1 MFGHGR
7 RTSVSQTQTPIV
19 VRGEIRKLNL
29 TDIVG
34 LNLTVP
40 YVRPDTCPRI
50 EPFRVVEAHHSRA
63 AHKALRAALLEVTK
77 IDCLIRGA
85 DRKGPTLVPFDNVG
99 FVRYDKV
106 LVGDQ

>member
-34 LNLTVP
+34 LDLTVP
-40 YVRPDTCPRI
+40 YVRPDACPRI
-50 EPFRVVEAHHSRA
+50 EPFRVVEAHHSRVA
-63 AHKALRAALLEVTK
+63 YKALRAALLEVSK
-77 IDCLIRGA
+77 IDRLIRGA
-85 DRKGPTLVPFDNVG
+85 GCVGPTLVPFDDVG
-99 FVRYDKV
+99 
-106 LVGDQ
+106 